1 MLYDY
6 LVNNYEKGE
15 PIFLMDIVVKG
26 MTEENIRYHLKK
38 MTDEGI
44 IDRFDSGIYY
54 IPKINIFGE
63 KSTISAETVALHK
76 YVSRRG
82 KRVGFYSGYT
92 LANRLGLSTQVPIKE
107 EITSNYA
114 PAQVREVS
122 IKNQK
127 YLIRRPAVTITEEN
141 AYVLQLLD
149 CLKDIDKSAE
159 EDKEIL
165 YYIKWYTNITNI
177 QEEIKMTGIKNMD
190 MSKVLVLKDEVAYQP
205 GQVVS
210 KTLAQNEHLSVTLFA
225 FDKGEEI
232 STHESGGDA
241 FVTCLDGVGKIT
253 IDGVDYELHEGESIV
268 MPAKHP
274 HAVFGKEQFKML
286 LVVVF

>member
-1 MLYDY
+1 MTKYKNKHILTISKKCIYFLKVGDNMLYDY

-15 PIFLMDIVVKG
+15 PIFLMDIVIKG

-76 YVSRRG
+76 YVYRRG

-107 EITSNYA
+107 E
-114 PAQVREVS
+114 
-122 IKNQK
+122 
-127 YLIRRPAVTITEEN
+127 N

-159 EDKEIL
+159 EDMKKCGKIL
-165 YYIKWYTNITNI
+165 TNY
-177 QEEIKMTGIKNMD
+177 
-190 MSKVLVLKDEVAYQP
+190 A
-205 GQVVS
+205 
-210 KTLAQNEHLSVTLFA
+210 NEHRITREQV
-225 FDKGEEI
+225 DKLLAYYPLKIYKAIYE
-232 STHESGGDA
+232 T
-241 FVTCLDGVGKIT
+241 GVKY
-253 IDGVDYELHEGESIV
+253 VS
-268 MPAKHP
+268 A
-274 HAVFGKEQFKML
+274 
-286 LVVVF
+286 

>member
-1 MLYDY
+1 MTKYKNKHILTISKKCIYFLKVGDNMLYDY

-15 PIFLMDIVVKG
+15 PIFLMDIVIKG

-54 IPKINIFGE
+54 IPRINIFGE

-76 YVSRRG
+76 YVYRRG

-127 YLIRRPAVTITEEN
+127 YLIRDSGSGFTDGR
-141 AYVLQLLD
+141 
-149 CLKDIDKSAE
+149 KDIIDEMLLHYDKKQAKLEGNSIGILNVQKRIKLLCGPKYGLSYMENETGGVTARLLLPHE
-159 EDKEIL
+159 ED
-165 YYIKWYTNITNI
+165 
-177 QEEIKMTGIKNMD
+177 
-190 MSKVLVLKDEVAYQP
+190 
-205 GQVVS
+205 
-210 KTLAQNEHLSVTLFA
+210 
-225 FDKGEEI
+225 
-232 STHESGGDA
+232 
-241 FVTCLDGVGKIT
+241 
-253 IDGVDYELHEGESIV
+253 
-268 MPAKHP
+268 AK
-274 HAVFGKEQFKML
+274 
-286 LVVVF
+286 

>member
-1 MLYDY
+1 MTKYKNNHILTISKKCIYFLKVGDNMLYDY

-15 PIFLMDIVVKG
+15 PIFLMDIVIKG
-26 MTEENIRYHLKK
+26 

-54 IPKINIFGE
+54 IPRINIFGE

-76 YVSRRG
+76 YVYRRG

-159 EDKEIL
+159 EDMKKCGKIL
-165 YYIKWYTNITNI
+165 TNY
-177 QEEIKMTGIKNMD
+177 
-190 MSKVLVLKDEVAYQP
+190 A
-205 GQVVS
+205 
-210 KTLAQNEHLSVTLFA
+210 NEHRITREQV
-225 FDKGEEI
+225 DKLLAYYPLKIYKAIYE
-232 STHESGGDA
+232 T
-241 FVTCLDGVGKIT
+241 GVKY
-253 IDGVDYELHEGESIV
+253 VS
-268 MPAKHP
+268 A
-274 HAVFGKEQFKML
+274 
-286 LVVVF
+286 

>member
-1 MLYDY
+1 MTKYKNNHILTISKKCIYFLKVGDNMLYDY

-15 PIFLMDIVVKG
+15 PIFLMDIVIKG

-54 IPKINIFGE
+54 IPRINIFGE

-76 YVSRRG
+76 YVYRRG

-159 EDKEIL
+159 EDMEKCGKIL
-165 YYIKWYTNITNI
+165 TNY
-177 QEEIKMTGIKNMD
+177 
-190 MSKVLVLKDEVAYQP
+190 V
-205 GQVVS
+205 
-210 KTLAQNEHLSVTLFA
+210 NEHRITREQV
-225 FDKGEEI
+225 DKLLAYYPLKIYKAIYE
-232 STHESGGDA
+232 T
-241 FVTCLDGVGKIT
+241 GVKY
-253 IDGVDYELHEGESIV
+253 VS
-268 MPAKHP
+268 A
-274 HAVFGKEQFKML
+274 
-286 LVVVF
+286 